1 MFYLPQFQTRSTAL
15 HAVRSLLLNINMDVE
30 RYRMHFRAL
39 LLTTL
44 MLLSAC
50 HTPTDFEKLEGHY
63 YLQDVQPMAMELQ
76 LRKDGTFNAQVA
88 LVGYRDNA
96 EGLWDVEDQIVTL
109 QTPRVTQTASAIAFN
124 ARFEDTQT
132 DLEEIY
138 PPQNKHSYELW
149 NGLYVLEMRYARYQ
163 PIPDIK
169 PRHVYFEFSQG
180 PSSKL
185 LLSSGKSTDLWL
197 PYDPQRT
204 LKKIGFSR
212 GLDSAPTQ
220 WIEVLPTSRQFYI
233 GWKKP
238 HKQPLSFELTD
249 EMGLREADE
258 LWEGNKEQIERE
270 QQNYMIVVSYNEF
283 APKPTVKPVDVY
295 WQFQDGSTQQ
305 QVWADSKQ
313 SKLTIPYTAAQ
324 TLKRVGMRM
333 QGAPTDIQW
342 FDVKPTARWLHFG
355 WQELP
360 DGPLGTLAS
369 ELRNQQLTIE
379 PDCLKLTMDNDH
391 RCFRRK

>member
-1 MFYLPQFQTRSTAL
+1 MCHLLQLQTRSNTT
-15 HAVRSLLLNINMDVE
+15 HTVRTLLLSINIGVE
-30 RYRMHFRAL
+30 RYRMYLRAL
-39 LLTTL
+39 LFTTFV
-44 MLLSAC
+44 LLSAC
-50 HTPTDFEKLEGHY
+50 HTSPDFRELEGQY

-76 LRKDGTFNAQVA
+76 LRKDGTFMAQVA
-88 LVGYRDNA
+88 LVGYRDSA
-96 EGLWDVEDQIVTL
+96 EGLWDVEDNIVTL
-109 QTPRVTQTASAIAFN
+109 QTPHFTQTASAIAFK
-124 ARFEDTQT
+124 AQYEDTQT

-138 PPQNKHSYELW
+138 PRQNKYGYDLW

-163 PIPDIK
+163 RIPDIK
-169 PRHVYFEFSQG
+169 PLHAYFEFSQG

-185 LLSSGKSTDLWL
+185 LLSSGEATDLWL

-204 LKKIGFSR
+204 LKKIGFGR
-212 GLDSAPTQ
+212 GLNSAPTQ

-249 EMGLREADE
+249 EMGLRETE
-258 LWEGNKEQIERE
+258 MLWEGNKEQIERE
-270 QQNYMIVVSYNEF
+270 QKNYMITVFYNDLV
-283 APKPTVKPVDVY
+283 PKPTINPVDVY
-295 WQFQDGSTQQ
+295 WQFQNGSTQQ

-313 SKLTIPYTAAQ
+313 SKLTMPYTAAR

-333 QGAPTDIQW
+333 QGANTDIQW
-342 FDVKPTARWLHFG
+342 FDVTPSGRWLHFG

-360 DGPLGTLAS
+360 DVPFALAS

-379 PDCLKLTMDNDH
+379 PDCLKLTMDNGH